1 MERNRVRLNIL
12 GADYL
17 ISTEEN
23 EEYVRSIGME
33 VEKRINS
40 TVEDNSRISAM
51 MAAVLIA
58 LDYCDEAKKAVASA
72 DNLRSQI
79 KDYLEDS
86 SRARMEADEA
96 RREIERMKKEI
107 QTLRMRLAES
117 DTAAQNA
124 AAAHAQAAAPAPISR
139 PAPSDSHVPQQA
151 RIYAKPEPVSDKADE
166 EIMNF
171 FEKHPDKK

>member
-1 MERNRVRLNIL
+1 MERKRIRLNIL
-12 GADYL
+12 GTDYL
-17 ISTEEN
+17 ISTEEE
-23 EEYVRSIGME
+23 EEYVRSIAME
-33 VEKRINS
+33 VEKRIN
-40 TVEDNSRISAM
+40 EEIEGNSRISAM
-51 MAAVLIA
+51 MAAVLTS
-58 LDYCDEAKKAVASA
+58 LDYCDEAKKALASA

-107 QTLRMRLAES
+107 QTLRSRLAES
-117 DTAAQNA
+117 DTAAQP
-124 AAAHAQAAAPAPISR
+124 AAHTPNAQAAPAPISR

-151 RIYAKPEPVSDKADE
+151 RIYSKPEPVSDKADE

-171 FEKHPDKK
+171 FEKQPEKK